1 MAMHHSPVL
10 APQPSPSPT
19 SHIWKWKHSSLSQI
33 GDLVSTDQQFGLCLE
48 ESGFEGMRFDG
59 VLGLSYTNISFSGAI
74 PIFYK
79 LKNEG
84 AISEP
89 VFAFYLSK

>member
-1 MAMHHSPVL
+1 MAMHPSSVL
-10 APQPSPSPT
+10 ASLLVSLRE
-19 SHIWKWKHSSLSQI
+19 HSSLPQI
-33 GDLVSTDQQFGLCLE
+33 GDLVSTDQPFGLSMV
-48 ESGFEGMRFDG
+48 ESGFEHRQFDG
-59 VLGLSYTNISFSGAI
+59 VLGLNYPNKSCSRAI
-74 PIFYK
+74 PIFDK